1 MKLRHRHRFT
11 EAIATLL
18 CISLI
23 ILSSGCLAGSSRKV
37 DVGADP
43 GGSPGES
50 TPSHVRTTSIDRE
63 KESYRIY
70 SIVLNHKWDKGNVVV
85 RSVTDR
91 GLFQN
96 DKWLE
101 NNVGKS
107 FPEAVSDF
115 KNANTK
121 EIDIKELFDYSRKV
135 SLIDQQ
141 EVKATIGGGE
151 GWERFRKDHPGT
163 SGIVTFSAVG
173 FDSDGSHAVVNV
185 SYLCASH
192 CGNGSFYVLE
202 KRDNDWTISKEIGTW
217 MS

>member
-1 MKLRHRHRFT
+1 M
-11 EAIATLL
+11 
-18 CISLI
+18 SLI

-43 GGSPGES
+43 GGSHGES

-96 DKWLE
+96 DEWLE
-101 NNVGKS
+101 NNLGKS

-121 EIDIKELFDYSRKV
+121 EIDIKELFDYGGKV
-135 SLIDQQ
+135 SLIDQK
-141 EVKATIGGGE
+141 EVQATIGGGE
-151 GWERFRKDHPGT
+151 GWERFRKDHPET

-192 CGNGSFYVLE
+192 CGNGSFFVLE
-202 KRDNDWTISKEIGTW
+202 KKDADWTISKEIGTW